1 MISIFV
7 ISSSYHTQNNAQNR
21 PQIQRQHSKLRGVQV
36 KQASPQFHES
46 SSSDSSCSNAPI
58 EPNRTQS
65 NSSRNKFTR
74 QMSTSLKSNQ
84 SLKTKISMTTS
95 RDANRRGSGTGSV
108 RENVGKSRV
117 VESRPSNSEIQSH
130 DSKPTD
136 EWWLNSKTVHQK
148 NIRVWIA
155 DEVNDRDDLI
165 SKLKLELARKTEK
178 LNATENELK
187 IKNLESEVKISS
199 LEKELKQVVNE
210 SEQDVDNMRKEMK
223 KMKIGHEGRIDDMQA
238 DLTKFQNTV
247 CIIQDTL
254 RERHEED
261 EDDDDDEI

>member
-1 MISIFV
+1 M
-7 ISSSYHTQNNAQNR
+7 SSGYHTQNHTQNR
-21 PQIQRQHSKLRGVQV
+21 PQIQRQHSKLRGAPV
-36 KQASPQFHES
+36 KQASPQFQES

-58 EPNRTQS
+58 E

-84 SLKTKISMTTS
+84 SVKTKISMSNST
-95 RDANRRGSGTGSV
+95 RDGNRRGSGTGSV
-108 RENVGKSRV
+108 REHNVKSRV
-117 VESRPSNSEIQSH
+117 ESRVESRGPNSEIKSH
-130 DSKPTD
+130 ESKPTD

-199 LEKELKQVVNE
+199 LEKELKQVVQE

-223 KMKIGHEGRIDDMQA
+223 KMKIGHEGRIDGMQA

-254 RERHEED
+254 RERHEEED
-261 EDDDDDEI
+261 EDDDGEI